1 MFEFQWNQR
10 PSEPPGTP
18 SRSAGT
24 RPFRSSLLWMACS
37 WSFALPLDGHW
48 LYPFGGHNLLGAIVY
63 FFPIFA
69 YILFNCQVF
78 APVCFL
84 DCMDLMFVYAQ
95 HVFLVYACKVLF
107 VMVHVCLML
116 WSLLFFLFFPSRMQ
130 KREWFAMDSPT
141 WMTILREDSSG
152 NIDNL
157 VGLPSGYLT

>member
-48 LYPFGGHNLLGAIVY
+48 LYPFGGHNLLGAIV
-63 FFPIFA
+63 FFSNFCL
-69 YILFNCQVF
+69 LFNCQVF

-84 DCMDLMFVYAQ
+84 DCIDLMFVYAQ

-116 WSLLFFLFFPSRMQ
+116 WSLLFFCFFPHVCKKGNDLPWTVRH
-130 KREWFAMDSPT
+130 EWQFCERIPPETSTT
-141 WMTILREDSSG
+141 WLG
-152 NIDNL
+152 YPL
-157 VGLPSGYLT
+157 VI

>member
-48 LYPFGGHNLLGAIVY
+48 LYPFGGHNLLGAIV
-63 FFPIFA
+63 FFFQFLLIVELSGFCSS
-69 YILFNCQVF
+69 LF
-78 APVCFL
+78 PRL
-84 DCMDLMFVYAQ
+84 YRS
-95 HVFLVYACKVLF
+95 
-107 VMVHVCLML
+107 HVCLRTTCVPRVCL
-116 WSLLFFLFFPSRMQ
+116 QSSICDGPRLFDVVIPVVFLFFPSRMQ